1 MEDTNREKITP
12 SENKFMENC
21 IPASEQMASATN
33 IEEDTLQ
40 STTDCTPQ
48 SEKQLPPQTEQ
59 QTDLENKPTPPLAK
73 RIAWYDIVVF
83 ILMFF
88 ILAVAAVGA
97 KMMSQTEV
105 EMEVA
110 DWISNMVMGNW
121 LLIGGVA
128 FIVAVAISILVS
140 VRIMEK
146 KQF

>member
-1 MEDTNREKITP
+1 MR
-12 SENKFMENC
+12 
-21 IPASEQMASATN
+21 
-33 IEEDTLQ
+33 
-40 STTDCTPQ
+40 
-48 SEKQLPPQTEQ
+48 
-59 QTDLENKPTPPLAK
+59 
-73 RIAWYDIVVF
+73 
-83 ILMFF
+83 
-88 ILAVAAVGA
+88 
-97 KMMSQTEV
+97 QTEV